1 MTIFLNSLETANPPH
16 LLPQDLVE
24 RNARRILGSRYAAFE
39 RMASTFKTSGVEQR
53 YSFAPID
60 WFEHDNDWQ
69 TRNELYVEGATS
81 IFKQVATRALAS
93 AGLVARDI
101 DIVVTVSTSGI
112 ATPTLEARVFSEM
125 GFRNDIM
132 RVPLFGLGCAGG
144 VSGLSIAERLVR
156 SSPGTNVLMVVVEAC
171 TLSFRSD
178 RLEKA
183 DIISTVLFGD
193 GAAAAC
199 ISSKPNTQ
207 SSAEIVLGAGSQ
219 HLWPDT
225 LDIMAWNVDPVGL
238 GVVLDKSV
246 PAFVR
251 EHMKEVRDIALK
263 AAGMKEN
270 ELSRHVF
277 HPGGAKVAQA
287 VEEALGLQTGTLDAE
302 RHVLKNYGN
311 MSAPTVLFVLKE
323 VLKRKLTGKMLMG
336 ALGPGFTASFM
347 PIEIAA

>member
-1 MTIFLNSLETANPPH
+1 MNSLETATPPH
-16 LLPQDLVE
+16 RLPQDLVE
-24 RNARRILGSRYAAFE
+24 RNARKILGDRYAAFE
-39 RMASTFKTSGVEQR
+39 RMASTFQTSGVEQR

-60 WFEHDNDWQ
+60 WFEQENDWQ
-69 TRNELYVEGATS
+69 SRNDRYIEGATE
-81 IFKQVATRALAS
+81 IFKQVAGKALAS
-93 AGLVARDI
+93 AELAAREI
-101 DIVVTVSTSGI
+101 DVVVTVSTSGI

-132 RVPLFGLGCAGG
+132 RVPVFGLGCAGG
-144 VSGLSIAERLVR
+144 VSGLAIAERLAR
-156 SSPGTNVLMVVVEAC
+156 STPGTNVLMVVIEAC

-199 ISSKPNTQ
+199 VSSRPG
-207 SSAEIVLGAGSQ
+207 SSADMQIALGEGSH

-225 LDIMAWNVDPVGL
+225 LNIMGWNVDPVGL
-238 GVVLDKSV
+238 GVVLDRSV
-246 PAFVR
+246 PAFVK
-251 EHMKEVRDIALK
+251 EHMKEVRDTALQK
-263 AAGMKEN
+263 ARIQEN

-323 VLKRKLTGKMLMG
+323 VLKKKLSGKMLMG
-336 ALGPGFTASFM
+336 ALGPGFAASFM
-347 PIEIAA
+347 PIEVAT